1 MDMKV
6 GREMCIEIFEL
17 FLNTLL
23 ALGREHVLNE
33 GKYFFSTFLRVLPQN
48 CNSYIVVIVL

>member
-33 GKYFFSTFLRVLPQN
+33 GKYFFLHSLEYCLKT
-48 CNSYIVVIVL
+48 VIVTL